1 MATNVQPINFAKALG
16 FNSEGAAVV
25 FAILYAPLLGWYVRQ
40 SFVRPTSV
48 HFALVFFCTIRLAA
62 FAIRAALISLDS
74 AGRNINV
81 LIADEILFGVGYFSL
96 LYSAYTLVLDLEI
109 IAGRPESNNP
119 IIRLTKNRQLFR
131 LPLTVAVALGIAAA
145 ASNNG
150 AESTSNQALH
160 KASTIIFLLLTILQA
175 FQTTILTRMEIEGHG
190 KERRDN
196 ESFGERHAMSIL
208 LLVSV
213 LLLVREVFVTATV
226 NNTFKQNNEHFWYP
240 LMALPE
246 ILVALLFATRGLVPR
261 RGELQPRYP
270 QENNQV

>member
-74 AGRNINV
+74 AGQNINI

-96 LYSAYTLVLDLEI
+96 LYSAYTICNEI

-131 LPLTVAVALGIAAA
+131 LALTVAVALGIVAAS
-145 ASNNG
+145 SNNG
-150 AESTSNQALH
+150 AESTTNQALH

-175 FQTTILTRMEIEGHG
+175 FQTTVLTRMEIEGHG

-196 ESFGERHAMSIL
+196 ESFGTRHAMSIL

-226 NNTFKQNNEHFWYP
+226 DNTFKQNNEHFWYP
-240 LMALPE
+240 FMALPE
-246 ILVALLFATRGLVPR
+246 ILVALLFATPGLVPR
-261 RGELQPRYP
+261 RDELQPRYP
-270 QENNQV
+270 QNNQV